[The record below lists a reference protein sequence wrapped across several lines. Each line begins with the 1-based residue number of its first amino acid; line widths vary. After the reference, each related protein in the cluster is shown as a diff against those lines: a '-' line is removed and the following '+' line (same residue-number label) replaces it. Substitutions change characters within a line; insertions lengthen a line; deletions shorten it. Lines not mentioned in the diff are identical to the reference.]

1 MFWFFKE
8 ISGKRAF
15 KNTKQE
21 QDVEAILKSYLTKE
35 QAIEKYSFLTR
46 NMLKNLLFKDIG
58 GFRSKVV
65 KKLGRRI
72 ILDEEAFL
80 LFLSNCSENE
90 VREGEDRNG

>member
-1 MFWFFKE
+1 M
-8 ISGKRAF
+8 
-15 KNTKQE
+15 
-21 QDVEAILKSYLTKE
+21 EAISRSYLTKR
-35 QAIEKYSFLTR
+35 QVIEKYPFLTK

-80 LFLSNCSENE
+80 IFLSNSKEME
-90 VREGEDRNG
+90 TRRGRS